1 MHSRIARAEKE
12 GETPSV
18 DRGDLWDWK
27 NVLGKRRTEENHVF
41 NVYHSFDGSFLKL
54 PNVNIES
61 ILSVQ
66 YNLMHG
72 FTEDLEEHRTFGAFL
87 GSTSSGKNEH
97 FYDICKLQGF

>member
-1 MHSRIARAEKE
+1 MSSMCIILLMEA
-12 GETPSV
+12 S
-18 DRGDLWDWK
+18 L
-27 NVLGKRRTEENHVF
+27 
-41 NVYHSFDGSFLKL
+41 
-54 PNVNIES
+54 NVNIES

-97 FYDICKLQGF
+97 FYDICNLQGF